1 MKTISG
7 MDEKVSLLND
17 FFAGGRDT
25 DCLAIISEDETEDI
39 DIVNSVARDLG
50 FVDYNVILCFGCDA
64 PIFIVPAAG
73 IATKSRVILL
83 VDNVPDVWTVQE
95 NVVRFAAPET
105 APVANSLVNVIHSTP

>member
-1 MKTISG
+1 MQRISG
-7 MDEKVSLLND
+7 IESKTEYVKG
-17 FFAGGRDT
+17 FIAGTGG
-25 DCLAIISEDETEDI
+25 DCLVIISEDETEDI

-83 VDNVPDVWTVQE
+83 VDGVPDSWTMQE
-95 NVVRFAAPET
+95 NVVRFVATAAAP
-105 APVANSLVNVIHSTP
+105 VSNSLVNVVHATL